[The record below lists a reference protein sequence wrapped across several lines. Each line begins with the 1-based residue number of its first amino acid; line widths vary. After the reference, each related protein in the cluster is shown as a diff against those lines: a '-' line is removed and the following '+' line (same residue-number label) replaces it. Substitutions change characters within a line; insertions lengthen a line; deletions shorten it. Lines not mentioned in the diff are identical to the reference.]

1 MVRQGQRWTSLDP
14 AKGDRVGTDGA
25 VPIGV
30 LAARLGRS
38 VRTLKR
44 WYAKRWLPVLIFGRE
59 WFVPESFLTMLFA
72 SPQPGRAGVLQEVA
86 AAWFA
91 LHAPTGGVS

>member
-1 MVRQGQRWTSLDP
+1 M
-14 AKGDRVGTDGA
+14 AKGDQVGTDGA

-30 LAARLGRS
+30 LAGRLRRS

-44 WYAKRWLPVLIFGRE
+44 WHAKGWLPVLIFAGQ
-59 WFVPESFLTMLFA
+59 WAIPESFMIMLFS
-72 SPQPGRAGVLQEVA
+72 SPQPGQAGVLQDVA

-91 LHAPTGGVS
+91 KYSAGRPL